1 MKRRRRESPLL
12 LYMDKRLYLENGY
25 LNIDFVLNLP
35 VPFIFVVGGRGT
47 GKTYGA
53 LKYVL
58 DNGVRFGYMRRTQAQ
73 ADVISKPEFSPFKA
87 VLRGYDFDIVTM
99 PVTKYNAAYYRA
111 EMVDDK
117 LIPQGMPIG
126 YTLALSTISNLR
138 SFDMSDIEL
147 LIYDEFIPE
156 KHERPLKHEAD
167 ALWNAYETI
176 NRNRELSNSAP
187 LKMLCL
193 ANANDL
199 TNPIF
204 VAMGIVD
211 KVYNMAVKGQSITVN
226 EKRGYAVVL
235 LADSPI
241 SNRKRDTALYKL
253 TSGSDYASMAVD
265 NDYNIAAMEKA
276 NVNLAE
282 YAPLF
287 CVNGICLYKHK
298 SNSHWYVTTHK
309 SGGIIKI
316 DHSLY
321 KQRYRRAVQAT
332 AARGLIQYESIAVR
346 ESLLEL

>member
-1 MKRRRRESPLL
+1 M
-12 LYMDKRLYLENGY
+12 
-25 LNIDFVLNLP
+25 NIDFVLNLP

-58 DNGVRFGYMRRTQAQ
+58 DNNVRFGYMRRTQAQ

-87 VLRGYDFDIVTM
+87 VLRDYDFEIMTL

-117 LIPQGMPIG
+117 LVAQGMPIG

-176 NRNRELSNSAP
+176 NRNRELSNTKP

-204 VAMGIVD
+204 VAMNIVN
-211 KVYNMAVKGQSITVN
+211 KVYDMAVKGQAITIN
-226 EKRGYAVVL
+226 ESRGYAVVL

-241 SNRKRDTALYKL
+241 SNRKRETALYKL
-253 TSGSDYASMAVD
+253 TSGSEYAAMSIE
-265 NDYNIAAMEKA
+265 NSYNISPMDKA
-276 NVNLAE
+276 NVNLIE
-282 YAPLF
+282 YVPLYE
-287 CVNGICLYKHK
+287 VKGICLYRHK
-298 SNSHWYVTTHK
+298 SNSHWYATRHN
-309 SGGIIKI
+309 SGGVVSI
-316 DHSLY
+316 DYSLY
-321 KQRYRRAVQAT
+321 KQRYRRAVQAA
-332 AARGLIQYESIAVR
+332 AARGLIRYESIAVR

>member
-1 MKRRRRESPLL
+1 
-12 LYMDKRLYLENGY
+12 MDKRLYLENGY
-25 LNIDFVLNLP
+25 LNIDFVLHLP

-87 VLRGYDFDIVTM
+87 VLREYDFDIVTM

-117 LIPQGMPIG
+117 LVPQGMPIG

-176 NRNRELSNSAP
+176 NRNRELSNTAP

-204 VAMGIVD
+204 VAMNIVD
-211 KVYNMAVKGQSITVN
+211 KVYNMAVKGQAITVN
-226 EKRGYAVVL
+226 EARGYAVVL

-241 SNRKRDTALYKL
+241 SNRKRETALYKL
-253 TSGSDYASMAVD
+253 TSGSEYASMAVD
-265 NDYNIAAMEKA
+265 NSYNIAAMDKA
-276 NVNLAE
+276 NINLAE

-298 SNSHWYVTTHK
+298 SNNAWYASTHK
-309 SGGIIKI
+309 SGGIVII
-316 DHSLY
+316 DHNLY
-321 KQRYRRAVQAT
+321 KQRYRRGVQAM